1 MYGKVGLIAFS
12 KDAKVEFY
20 LNSYRDK
27 SALLAAIGNVGY
39 MAEITNTHLA
49 LDVRHTGIYY
59 MLELVITA
67 ENVKNL
73 HFG

>member
-27 SALLAAIGNVGY
+27 SSLLAAIGNVPY
-39 MAEITNTHLA
+39 MGEITNTHLA
-49 LDVRHTGIYY
+49 LNVRHTGTYY

-67 ENVKNL
+67 GNVNICT
-73 HFG
+73 